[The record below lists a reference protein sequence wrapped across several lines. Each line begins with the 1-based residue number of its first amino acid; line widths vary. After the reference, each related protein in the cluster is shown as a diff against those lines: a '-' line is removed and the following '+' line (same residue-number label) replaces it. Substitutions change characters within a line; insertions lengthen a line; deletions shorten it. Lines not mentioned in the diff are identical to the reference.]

1 MGVRIASVF
10 ARKYVLTYVRNTYAP
25 QNNTYTNVF
34 VRIPYVFRTYSYVF
48 CPYSYVSRTYSVRIR
63 PYSYVFWQVSKI
75 VIRTYCVRIAS
86 VFALKYVREYVR
98 NTYTP
103 QNNTY
108 TNVFVRIPYV
118 FRTYSYVFRPYS
130 YVSRTYSVRIRTYS
144 YVFWQLSKIII
155 RTYCVRIA
163 FKIHTYSAQNTY
175 VKRQNTDNC
184 QKRIHC
190 TKSGLC
196 GHPAASS
203 GTVRGIRSAHIE
215 QVP

>member
-1 MGVRIASVF
+1 MVMLTAS
-10 ARKYVLTYVRNTYAP
+10 ADSN
-25 QNNTYTNVF
+25 
-34 VRIPYVFRTYSYVF
+34 
-48 CPYSYVSRTYSVRIR
+48 VRIR
-63 PYSYVFWQVSKI
+63 TYFRAKYVRI
-75 VIRTYCVRIAS
+75 RLCTYRTYCVRIVVRILQLMGVRIKKWA
-86 VFALKYVREYVR
+86 YVLRPYLLE
-98 NTYTP
+98 NTYS
-103 QNNTY
+103 NTY
-108 TNVFVRIPYV
+108 AIRTPLKTIRTQ
-118 FRTYSYVFRPYS
+118 TYSYVFRPYS